1 MTSASVSTVEAMC
14 GRFTNGADPDAVIK
28 AYSLDIPFD
37 WRPRFN
43 IAPGQSMLGVR
54 RGEDGADEA
63 ALLRFGLIPAWAKDR
78 KLAYKMINAR
88 AETLTER
95 PAYRSLL
102 RTGRCLIVA
111 DGFYEWR
118 VMPDGSKQPVRFSL
132 LDREV
137 FGFAGLWARWID
149 RESGEAIESATIIT
163 TSANG
168 LIAPV
173 HERMPAIL
181 GDQAEEDWLDPA
193 VTPKHALSLLRAYP
207 AGLMTAA
214 LASPA
219 VNSVRNDSPALLVA

>member
-1 MTSASVSTVEAMC
+1 MC
-14 GRFTNGADPDAVIK
+14 GRFTNGADPDAVIR

-54 RGEDGADEA
+54 RGGDGTDEA

-102 RTGRCLIVA
+102 RAGRCLILA

-118 VMPDGSKQPVRFSL
+118 VMPDGTKQPVRFSL
-132 LDREV
+132 LDRDV
-137 FGFAGLWARWID
+137 FAFAGLWTRWRD
-149 RESGEAIESATIIT
+149 RETGEEIESAAIIT
-163 TSANG
+163 TAANG
-168 LIAPV
+168 LVAPV
-173 HERMPAIL
+173 HDRMPAIL

-193 VTPKHALSLLRAYP
+193 TSVEHARSLLRAYP
-207 AGLMTAA
+207 PRMMSAA

>member
-1 MTSASVSTVEAMC
+1 MC

-28 AYSLDIPFD
+28 AYSLDIPLD
-37 WRPRFN
+37 WRPRYN
-43 IAPGQSMLGVR
+43 IAPGQPMLGVR
-54 RGEDGADEA
+54 RGGDGADEA

-118 VMPDGSKQPVRFSL
+118 VMPDGTKQPVRFSL
-132 LDREV
+132 LDRDV
-137 FGFAGLWARWID
+137 FAFAGLWARWTD
-149 RESGEAIESATIIT
+149 RDTGEAIESATIIT
-163 TSANG
+163 LGAND
-168 LIAPV
+168 LVAPV
-173 HERMPAIL
+173 HDRMPAIL
-181 GDQAEEDWLDPA
+181 GDQAEEDWLDPD
-193 VTPKHALSLLRAYP
+193 VSVRHALSLLRAYP
-207 AGLMTAA
+207 ADRMGAA